1 MIKLLTVSER
11 IRLPKCKIVWVV
23 LDDVEFWIWCCL
35 PQPHG
40 IWDLTNECQACVIA
54 IFDICTSYYL
64 DLSRERG
71 RVFSENVFALYAEQ
85 IIFAKNGPL
94 NWIELNI
101 VIQFHSTIDFL
112 YNLSSTGENP
122 YHSSYLVT
130 TNHYQLQRFH
140 FLCHHHLLTMII
152 DDIKHHHFITLSVHL
167 FLHQSDWTDEG
178 KRIQ

>member
-1 MIKLLTVSER
+1 MGNTVYIKRDRVQEIFSFEQKKTMIKLLTVSER

-71 RVFSENVFALYAEQ
+71 RVF
-85 IIFAKNGPL
+85 
-94 NWIELNI
+94 
-101 VIQFHSTIDFL
+101 FL
-112 YNLSSTGENP
+112 KMCLPCMQSR
-122 YHSSYLVT
+122 SYLQKMV
-130 TNHYQLQRFH
+130 HWIGLSW
-140 FLCHHHLLTMII
+140 
-152 DDIKHHHFITLSVHL
+152 TLS
-167 FLHQSDWTDEG
+167 FNF
-178 KRIQ
+178 IQQ